1 MNHNPLYTEAVLYDV
16 LMTDGTAHELDLLE
30 RFARRYVLP
39 PGRGGGGPAARRAV
53 AGFRAGGESA
63 ARGAR
68 AGGEGEARGARAATS
83 AARCDSRPWRGPGVP
98 PWANRWLEP
107 ACGTGRLLRLAAA
120 RGRRIAGFDASEAMV
135 DYTRA
140 ALRRR
145 GLARRGRVFLAD
157 MTDFLGLVRPGSVDF
172 AFNLVNS
179 IRHLGSDRAMLDHFA
194 QMARA
199 VRPGGVYIV
208 GLSLTDYV
216 NERPDEDLWQG
227 ARGRLQVK
235 HLVNYLPPEPG
246 PRARAERVISHL
258 TVRRPSGVAH
268 LDAVYD
274 LRCYDEPQWLRLL
287 ARSPWERVA
296 VLDIKGRPAAG
307 KKLPYQHEVLRRR
320 G

>member
-1 MNHNPLYTEAVLYDV
+1 MSHNPLYTETVLYDV

-30 RFARRYVLP
+30 RFARRYVRP
-39 PGRGGGGPAARRAV
+39 PGRARGGGGAAGRGAH
-53 AGFRAGGESA
+53 AASA
-63 ARGAR
+63 AASGA
-68 AGGEGEARGARAATS
+68 A
-83 AARCDSRPWRGPGVP
+83 RPWRGPGVP

-145 GLARRGRVFLAD
+145 GLARRGRAFVAD
-157 MTDFLGLVRPGSVDF
+157 MTDFLGPVRPGSVDF

-199 VRPGGVYIV
+199 VRPGGVYVV

-227 ARGRLQVK
+227 ARGRLHVK

-258 TVRRPSGVAH
+258 TVRRPSGVTH

-287 ARSPWERVA
+287 ARSPWERAA